1 MNPRAIL
8 LVVAKAPVPGRAK
21 TRLSPPA
28 TPEQAADIAASSL
41 LNTCRAVGSVPGT
54 EVVVA
59 WTGETDAAA
68 RRSEVVAALDR
79 VRVVP
84 QRGGELGA
92 RLAAAHASAGQVAPG
107 APVLQLGMD
116 TPQVGPDLLESGLAQ
131 LQRADA
137 VLGPA
142 SDGGWLALG
151 VRDPR
156 WAAVLPNVPMS
167 RPDTGER
174 TAWELRRAGLRVTQ
188 LPEVSD
194 VDTMGEARLVAEQ
207 IPGARF
213 AEAVREVPLLAEEHA

>member
-1 MNPRAIL
+1 MNARAIA

-28 TPEQAADIAASSL
+28 TPEQAADIAAASL
-41 LNTCRAVGSVPGT
+41 LDTCRAAGSAPGV

-59 WTGETDAAA
+59 WTGEMDSAA
-68 RRSEVVAALDR
+68 RRPEVMAALDR
-79 VRVVP
+79 VRVVQ

-92 RLAAAHASAGQVAPG
+92 RLAAAHASAGQVVPG
-107 APVLQLGMD
+107 AAIFQVGMD
-116 TPQVGPDLLESGLAQ
+116 TPQVGPELLELGLER
-131 LQRADA
+131 LDRTDA

-142 SDGGWLALG
+142 SDGGWWALG

-156 WAAVLPNVPMS
+156 CAEVLRNVPMS

-174 TAWELRRAGLRVTQ
+174 TSWELHRAGLRVIQ

-194 VDTMGEARLVAEQ
+194 VDTMRDARLVAESV
-207 IPGARF
+207 PGSRF
-213 AEAVREVPLLAEEHA
+213 AEAVRQVPVLVEECP